1 MALINNLYVCATNES
16 VDRSVEITEHPVE
29 SGLPLTDNVR
39 RNSIKLSISGY
50 IVDYGNKKASDII
63 EKLYSFAKSG
73 QYVKYVGR
81 YKISNAL
88 ITSFNDTYTNK
99 VNGGCEFSMQIQE
112 VRIAKSAYTAKKTT
126 STQQVTSKKPATT
139 KKSKRYY
146 TVKSGDCLWNI
157 AKKYYG
163 DGSKYMK
170 IYNANKS
177 VIGKNPDL
185 IYPKQR
191 LEIPY

>member
-1 MALINNLYVCATNES
+1 MALINNLYVCATSES

-29 SGLPLTDNVR
+29 DGLPLTDNVK

-50 IVDYGNKKASDII
+50 IVGFNGIKPQTII
-63 EKLYSFAKSG
+63 DRLYSYTKKG
-73 QYVKYVGR
+73 EYVKYIGR
-81 YKISNAL
+81 FNLNHAL
-88 ITSFNDTYTNK
+88 ITSFNENYTNK
-99 VNGGCEFSMQIQE
+99 VNGGCGFSMQLQE

-126 STQQVTSKKPATT
+126 STQQVTSKKPDTT

-185 IYPKQR
+185 IFPSQK
-191 LEIPY
+191 LLIP